1 VENFR
6 VTERAKT
13 NNLTEEVSSRFYEL
27 FSASASVAV
36 GPSRGGSSHRFCS
49 CSWRV
54 MLLAGIGP
62 GMLRAQGKKLGRDL
76 MDMSLGDLMS
86 VKVTSA
92 F

>member
-1 VENFR
+1 
-6 VTERAKT
+6 
-13 NNLTEEVSSRFYEL
+13 
-27 FSASASVAV
+27 
-36 GPSRGGSSHRFCS
+36 
-49 CSWRV
+49 